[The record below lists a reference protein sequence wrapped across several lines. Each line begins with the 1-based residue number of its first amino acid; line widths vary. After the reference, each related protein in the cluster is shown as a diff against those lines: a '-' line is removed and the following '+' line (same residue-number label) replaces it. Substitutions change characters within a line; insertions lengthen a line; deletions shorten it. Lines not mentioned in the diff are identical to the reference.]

1 MTTRTSKIPN
11 SVVARLSDLKSFF
24 SRHRLIAGGLLAAII
39 VVILLSLIVDTSA
52 ELSTAQVQDVRA
64 FVMRTRSAEVAEK
77 FNDAIKDGRLTI
89 NETRAVIEVA
99 KKAEPGYG
107 FLSDQKITE

>member
-1 MTTRTSKIPN
+1 
-11 SVVARLSDLKSFF
+11 
-24 SRHRLIAGGLLAAII
+24 
-39 VVILLSLIVDTSA
+39 
-52 ELSTAQVQDVRA
+52 
-64 FVMRTRSAEVAEK
+64 MRTRSAEVAEK
-77 FNDAIKDGRLTI
+77 FNDAIEDGRLTI